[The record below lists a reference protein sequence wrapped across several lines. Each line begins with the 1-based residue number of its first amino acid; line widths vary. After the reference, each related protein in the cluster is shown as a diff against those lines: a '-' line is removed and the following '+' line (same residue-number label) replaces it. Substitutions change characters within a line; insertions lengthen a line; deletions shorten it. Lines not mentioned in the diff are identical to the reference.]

1 MTAFSDTLVP
11 TEDVWAGCD
20 PICDPYVSSADAER
34 DAHRPAAYGGDGG
47 NGGSSDHL
55 LPPPDPAQRLDIVVL
70 SAADQRRLDLYAALT
85 VRGIAPR
92 PGDRYAVDAIS
103 SLGDAVTDSVLR
115 WVAHRS

>member
-11 TEDVWAGCD
+11 TEDVWADCD
-20 PICDPYVSSADAER
+20 PICDPYVSSAESGHDAY
-34 DAHRPAAYGGDGG
+34 RPTTYGGSGS
-47 NGGSSDHL
+47 SSDHL
-55 LPPPDPAQRLDIVVL
+55 LPPPDPAQRLNIVVL

-103 SLGDAVTDSVLR
+103 SLGDAVTDSILR
-115 WVAHRS
+115 WVTHRS

>member
-1 MTAFSDTLVP
+1 MTAFSDTLAP
-11 TEDVWAGCD
+11 TEDVWPGYA
-20 PICDPYVSSADAER
+20 PICDPVR
-34 DAHRPAAYGGDGG
+34 DPIGT
-47 NGGSSDHL
+47 SDHL
-55 LPPPDPAQRLDIVVL
+55 LPPPDPAQRLDFTVL

-115 WVAHRS
+115 WITHRS

>member
-1 MTAFSDTLVP
+1 MTAFSDTLAP
-11 TEDVWAGCD
+11 TEDVWPGYNPVRD
-20 PICDPYVSSADAER
+20 PI
-34 DAHRPAAYGGDGG
+34 
-47 NGGSSDHL
+47 GSNDHL
-55 LPPPDPAQRLDIVVL
+55 LPPPDPAQRLDFTVL

-115 WVAHRS
+115 WITHRS